1 MLSGVVV
8 TAAFLVLPRRPAQR
22 SPITG
27 TNPTDHEHTTRQEQP
42 SKKFIHTLRERLSR
56 FDVLGISLELPGI
69 LLLTFALTT
78 ANTTG
83 WGTASTIAT
92 MVIAVFLLIVFVL
105 HERTAS
111 QAILAPHL
119 FKSASFNLSLILA
132 VNTYAVRQACTYFL
146 TVQLQSYGNSPIHTS
161 VLYIPLGISA
171 LVTNTSVGRLVP
183 IFGARVTVSLLDI

>member
-8 TAAFLVLPRRPAQR
+8 AAAFLVLPSRPAQR
-22 SPITG
+22 PPPTG

-42 SKKFIHTLRERLSR
+42 SKKFIHTLRERLIR

-83 WGTASTIAT
+83 WGTTSTIAT
-92 MVIAVFLLIVFVL
+92 LVVAIFLLLVFVL

-119 FKSASFNLSLILA
+119 FKSASFNWSLILA

-183 IFGARVTVSLLDI
+183 IFGARVTVSRL